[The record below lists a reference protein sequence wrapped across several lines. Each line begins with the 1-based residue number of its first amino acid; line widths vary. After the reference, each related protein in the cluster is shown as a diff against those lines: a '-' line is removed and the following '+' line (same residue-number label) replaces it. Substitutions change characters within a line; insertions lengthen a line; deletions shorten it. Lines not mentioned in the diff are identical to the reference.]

1 MSLTEN
7 QNIVSPFLAKSKNK
21 KENKTLDNFLLPEF
35 YDKINDP
42 MGISFR
48 LTEIDPHYVLVFNK
62 LKKRVEVHNTSNKDN
77 TLSVVCPY
85 DKIDTRLLTL
95 VRQTRKERSEELIKE
110 IEASNEKLEKSNT
123 ETITDNARQRV
134 KELLKTKLKKEY

>member
-1 MSLTEN
+1 M
-7 QNIVSPFLAKSKNK
+7 
-21 KENKTLDNFLLPEF
+21 DNFLLPEF
-35 YDKINDP
+35 LDKINDP